1 MTWWD
6 VVRDWI
12 QNRRT
17 KSDTPDFPV
26 PSRELPDNLVSYDG
40 ANEWLRRRLNLSTR
54 KKYAQIRSDVP
65 AKVRAHCFFSARVA
79 EDHILDKLRAVSDA
93 FTRGE
98 IGQAEARTKLKQ
110 FLIAE
115 GYDPR
120 KAGLKNL
127 ASTARLNLILE
138 QNARMAAAVGRYQA
152 GRDPDIEERFPC
164 WRYIGSTAMN
174 PRDSHAKYAG
184 HVYRKSDPVWHRI
197 FPPSDF
203 GCKCSVEDCDDPAEE
218 SPVDIEDPE
227 SGFKFDP
234 AEAFSGYDLRQINDP
249 DLRFRTRE
257 GLDVLTGQNFV
268 FQDSI
273 EGPIALRTPRYKD
286 SIERGFESVS
296 TWTAEP
302 FNHETD
308 WVQAEKQLKTGIQVV
323 TPEKQTV
330 TMGQEMLDHWT
341 QQDVSAPKPQK
352 EIEKRLKLLDC
363 AKKTL
368 ADPQEIWEQETQ
380 RTFFKRFEDSDGKK
394 FTMMVTVTSDGK
406 CRSYMVGKDK
416 YTDKARKG
424 LNRVYK
430 K

>member
-6 VVRDWI
+6 AVRNWF
-12 QNRRT
+12 QHR
-17 KSDTPDFPV
+17 KASDAPKFPV
-26 PSRELPDNLVSYDG
+26 PSQDLPDNLVTYDG
-40 ANEWLRRRLNLSTR
+40 ANEWLRRRLNLSTGR
-54 KKYAQIRSDVP
+54 SSAQISSDVP

-79 EDHILDKLRAVSDA
+79 EDRILDKLREVSDA
-93 FTRGE
+93 FARGE
-98 IGQAEARTKLKQ
+98 IGQAEARTRLKQ
-110 FLIAE
+110 FLVAE

-120 KAGLKNL
+120 QAGLKNL

-164 WRYIGSTAMN
+164 WRYIGSKAAN
-174 PRDSHAKYAG
+174 PRDSHARFAG

-203 GCKCSVEDCDDPAEE
+203 GCKCSVEDCDDPPETA
-218 SPVDIEDPE
+218 PTDVKDAE

-249 DLRFRTRE
+249 DLRFRTKE
-257 GLDVLTGQNFV
+257 GLDVITGQDFSFV
-268 FQDSI
+268 ESI
-273 EGPIALRTPRYKD
+273 EGPVLLRDPRYKN
-286 SIERGFESVS
+286 SIEYGFESVS
-296 TWTAEP
+296 VWTPEK
-302 FNHETD
+302 NIGETD
-308 WVQAEKQLKTGIQVV
+308 PADAERQLKSGIQVV
-323 TPEKQTV
+323 TPENQTV
-330 TMGQEMLDHWT
+330 ILGKEVLDHWT
-341 QQDVSAPKPQK
+341 LQDVSAPKPEK

-368 ADPQEIWEQETQ
+368 SDPQEIWEQETQ
-380 RTFFKRFEDSDGKK
+380 RTFFKRFVVDGR
-394 FTMMVTVTSDGK
+394 TVNMMVTVTSDGK
-406 CRSYMVGKDK
+406 CRSYMVGKDG
-416 YTDKARKG
+416 YMDKQRKG